1 MHFRKH
7 RDFLKLKMTIPV
19 REEDP
24 WASIP
29 RAFSHSPIYQNFTVS
44 SLATFIR
51 KRNDVSPGRSQRP
64 LSGPRPL
71 SPRKDDDHA
80 RIK

>member
-1 MHFRKH
+1 
-7 RDFLKLKMTIPV
+7 MTIPV
-19 REEDP
+19 REDP

-29 RAFSHSPIYQNFTVS
+29 RVSPIYQNFTVPP
-44 SLATFIR
+44 LATFIR
-51 KRNDVSPGRSQRP
+51 KRNDVSPGRSRRP